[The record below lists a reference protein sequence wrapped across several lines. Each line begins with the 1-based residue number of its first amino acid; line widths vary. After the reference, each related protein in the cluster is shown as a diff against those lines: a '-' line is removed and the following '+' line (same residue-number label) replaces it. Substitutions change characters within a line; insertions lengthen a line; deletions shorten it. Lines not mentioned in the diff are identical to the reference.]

1 MQFIIYS
8 TTTCPYCQMLKDYL
22 KERDIG
28 YEEKLVDQD
37 DLARDEMVKVSNGF
51 LGVPFSVITKNDG
64 AKETVIG
71 FDKGRLDSILQINP

>member
-1 MQFIIYS
+1 
-8 TTTCPYCQMLKDYL
+8 MLKDYL
-22 KERDIG
+22 KERDVG
-28 YEEKLVDQD
+28 FEEKLVDQD

-71 FDKGRLDSILQINP
+71 FDKGRLDSILQTNP

>member
-22 KERDIG
+22 KERGIG

>member
-1 MQFIIYS
+1 
-8 TTTCPYCQMLKDYL
+8 MLKDYL

-37 DLARDEMVKVSNGF
+37 DLARNEMVKVSNGF

>member
-1 MQFIIYS
+1 
-8 TTTCPYCQMLKDYL
+8 MLKDYL

-37 DLARDEMVKVSNGF
+37 DLARNEMVKVSNGF

-71 FDKGRLDSILQINP
+71 FDKGRLDSILQTNP

>member
-1 MQFIIYS
+1 M
-8 TTTCPYCQMLKDYL
+8 
-22 KERDIG
+22 
-28 YEEKLVDQD
+28 DQD

-71 FDKGRLDSILQINP
+71 FDKGRLDSILQTNP